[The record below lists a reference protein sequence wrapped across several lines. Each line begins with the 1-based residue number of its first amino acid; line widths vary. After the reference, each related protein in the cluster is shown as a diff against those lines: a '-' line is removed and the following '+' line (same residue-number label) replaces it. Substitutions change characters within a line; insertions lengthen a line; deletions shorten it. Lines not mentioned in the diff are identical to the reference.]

1 MATGAVGTGVEFRMM
16 RVENL
21 LAGIAI
27 ADLEASAAW
36 YETIIGEA
44 ADRPMPEGLEW
55 SLPGGG
61 VLQVFQDPERARRS
75 SATCVVKDID
85 SQVSQLSS
93 LGMAAENRT
102 RSDQVSTAIVKDPG
116 GNRPVLAEP
125 HANRLASW
133 HARSRVDGSSRAE
146 VIRSAA

>member
-1 MATGAVGTGVEFRMM
+1 M

-21 LAGIAI
+21 LAGIAV

-61 VLQVFQDPERARRS
+61 VQ
-75 SATCVVKDID
+75 
-85 SQVSQLSS
+85 
-93 LGMAAENRT
+93 
-102 RSDQVSTAIVKDPG
+102 
-116 GNRPVLAEP
+116 
-125 HANRLASW
+125 
-133 HARSRVDGSSRAE
+133 
-146 VIRSAA
+146 